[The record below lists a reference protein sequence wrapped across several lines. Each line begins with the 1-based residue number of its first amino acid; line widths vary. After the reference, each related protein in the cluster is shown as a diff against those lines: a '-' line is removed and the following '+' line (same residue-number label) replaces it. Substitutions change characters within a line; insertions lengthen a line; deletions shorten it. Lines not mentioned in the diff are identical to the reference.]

1 MAKVLPVFNSIFFIF
16 KNDNIPEHTE
26 GGLPLIPNYADLYTV
41 FSTPSQAESR
51 TLAVD
56 IDSEFAAR
64 VIAEANVKYQRKS
77 IKRYGYSDD
86 VYVGFPDGKNE
97 RVYIGIGPAL

>member
-1 MAKVLPVFNSIFFIF
+1 MAKVLPVFNSIFFSF
-16 KNDNIPEHTE
+16 EKEKVPEHIE
-26 GGLPLIPNYADLYTV
+26 GGLPLIPNYVDLYTV

-64 VIAEANVKYQRKS
+64 LIAYAYVKYQIKS